1 MSCGVPGGAKCA
13 GTGTASATGVTVL
26 SEPFFKPLVAGDQK
40 ASLASLSPCL
50 HLFRH
55 LEGALAWGP
64 SLLFGASGKQRAP
77 LAGVL
82 LCRSGHQAL
91 KGAPWV
97 GSYAVVPCVRW
108 AILFIVQQPMLACG
122 EGEAM
127 AMAPPPP
134 CDSALSPCFHGCWL
148 SSTGI
153 SHHSLLH
160 HTPSS
165 VNSSPRS
172 GISPQSLNSSSQT
185 LHFQGTCVPVLGM
198 HGRGKDYLILNP
210 FRLAQISCFTLSQ
223 P

>member
-1 MSCGVPGGAKCA
+1 MGGEK
-13 GTGTASATGVTVL
+13 V
-26 SEPFFKPLVAGDQK
+26 VAGDQK
-40 ASLASLSPCL
+40 ASLASLSLCL

-55 LEGALAWGP
+55 LEGTLAWGP

-97 GSYAVVPCVRW
+97 GSYAVVPCIRW

-127 AMAPPPP
+127 AMAPPAP
-134 CDSALSPCFHGCWL
+134 CDSAVSPCFHGCWL

-160 HTPSS
+160 HAPCS

-172 GISPQSLNSSSQT
+172 GISPQSLNSSSQP

-198 HGRGKDYLILNP
+198 HGCGKDCLILSP
-210 FRLAQISCFTLSQ
+210 FRLPQISCFTLSQ